1 MHIKR
6 PFHTCKMGYRNLLIL
21 ATIVLL
27 VWEHQRVLQQVWIG
41 FASAMIASLN
51 KRNELPE
58 ILVLPRRSLNIGQ
71 RDGMG
76 CCISDDAVN
85 DLLSHL
91 TCLDIIF
98 GEGGGGGALFVRGN
112 LLYSVYRDSTLAF
125 SQLLQLEQPVFNCHR
140 GGSAVR
146 IIEER
151 NLGWWSVSMMKE
163 LPIRYL

>member
-98 GEGGGGGALFVRGN
+98 GEGGGGGHC
-112 LLYSVYRDSTLAF
+112 S
-125 SQLLQLEQPVFNCHR
+125 
-140 GGSAVR
+140 
-146 IIEER
+146 
-151 NLGWWSVSMMKE
+151 
-163 LPIRYL
+163 